1 MLHAPEPCTRLH
13 AGLLQRGRPRRAKC
27 RRTEGVIL
35 VHPQG
40 PSRRNARGPGG
51 AWGWGRG
58 TEPECPSLC
67 CLPPTPTRQGCTEP
81 ARALPYMA
89 TEESGLSRLFVFDF
103 WGLSRGDSTRP
114 GLKSG
119 VRPRLGFL
127 LPVVLS
133 AFLRQQRRAH
143 PGIRW
148 ATPSPGRTEGVRAGR
163 RQQRAL
169 LPARRWGGGQAE
181 REGAPCFR
189 GGRCGPRREEP
200 QEVEEGSRLALRLL
214 EQDSSF
220 RFRVPGVFSPVT
232 GKQHTFWGRGSTG
245 DSPQGPFCPPPPPCP
260 VGIWQRPEAFWSL
273 LPQAGTGIQE

>member
-1 MLHAPEPCTRLH
+1 MQIRLLTTINYGNIGAYSDKMLHAPEPCTRLH
-13 AGLLQRGRPRRAKC
+13 AGLLQRGRPRQAKC

-67 CLPPTPTRQGCTEP
+67 CLPPTPTHPGCTEL
-81 ARALPYMA
+81 AKALPYMA

-103 WGLSRGDSTRP
+103 WGLSRGDSTPP

-127 LPVVLS
+127 LPVVLC
-133 AFLRQQRRAH
+133 AFLRQQHCAH

-148 ATPSPGRTEGVRAGR
+148 ATPSHRVNGRGEGRVEGAEGTPASSEVGRGPGGAR
-163 RQQRAL
+163 RSALVSRRAL
-169 LPARRWGGGQAE
+169 
-181 REGAPCFR
+181 
-189 GGRCGPRREEP
+189 
-200 QEVEEGSRLALRLL
+200 
-214 EQDSSF
+214 
-220 RFRVPGVFSPVT
+220 
-232 GKQHTFWGRGSTG
+232 
-245 DSPQGPFCPPPPPCP
+245 
-260 VGIWQRPEAFWSL
+260 WS
-273 LPQAGTGIQE
+273 